1 MVDKRRPVDVP
12 VGMNRINENKEKVT
26 MTKKVAFLLVGLAG
40 SGVVAPA
47 IVGAKG
53 ARSSLLLPNADIKFT
68 DVPDMKGIQLATL
81 DGDPA
86 KGPSHF
92 MLKFAGG
99 FAAPVHHHTA
109 NHSGTVVA
117 GTLVLT
123 VDGKEQKLPA
133 GSFFSF
139 SGKMPHATKCEA
151 GADCVLSMDVRGK
164 WDVVPEKPAT
174 AK

>member
-1 MVDKRRPVDVP
+1 
-12 VGMNRINENKEKVT
+12 
-26 MTKKVAFLLVGLAG
+26 MTNKVAVLLVGLG
-40 SGVVAPA
+40 VSGVIAPA
-47 IVGAKG
+47 LVGAKG
-53 ARSSLLLPNADIKFT
+53 AGSSLLIPKADIKFS

-92 MLKFAGG
+92 MLKFDGG
-99 FAAPVHHHTA
+99 FAAPLHHHTA

-139 SGKMPHATKCEA
+139 SGKAPHATKCEA

-164 WDVVPEKPAT
+164 WDVVLEKTMA